1 MKNFKNWTIFTK
13 IMSISIFTIA
23 LIASGMMF
31 YFIPLVGKKLM
42 EEKETTLRN
51 VVDVVLT
58 LAATY
63 DARAKAGEFTQ
74 EEAQNRVLSDIKGL
88 RYQNNE
94 YFFIFS
100 TNGKMV
106 AHGVKQELVGKDMAD
121 DIFKDSHGKFF
132 AKEMVE
138 LAKDKGEGFV
148 EYFWPKPKETLPSPK
163 IGFVKLFAPWGW
175 IISSGVYVDTVKAE
189 TVVLR
194 NKIMIATGIGS
205 AIILLIV
212 YFIASMITKP
222 LKRCVKLAGFLAEG
236 NFSGKDLNENSMDEV
251 GQVAG
256 ALDKM
261 KNSLNALLN
270 TTMGNVSSSSQQVAS
285 ASEELSMTVG
295 SMVMSLADQTK
306 RVSQIAT
313 ASEEMSQTVLDIA
326 QNTNR
331 MAGSATETSALAK
344 EGEEIVK
351 KSMAE
356 VKEIADTVGMSVDI
370 VRVLGDRSKH
380 IGDIVNV
387 IEDIADQTNLL
398 ALNAAI
404 EAARAG
410 EHGRGFA
417 VVADE
422 VRKLAERSVKSTT
435 EIRDM
440 IKSTQ
445 DEVFKAIDAME
456 KAANKVSVGVE
467 LSAQTGTA
475 LSVIVTKVNDLQLN
489 VQQIASATE
498 EMSTT
503 SGEISKDIE
512 AVAMVSQESSDGATE
527 IERAS
532 TELSRLSSDL
542 QKVVEQFKL

>member
-1 MKNFKNWTIFTK
+1 MRSFKNWTILTK
-13 IMSISIFTIA
+13 IMSISIFTIVM
-23 LIASGMMF
+23 IASGMMF

-42 EEKETTLRN
+42 EEKETAIKS

-58 LAATY
+58 LAATH
-63 DARAKAGEFTQ
+63 DARAKAGECTQ
-74 EEAQNRVLSDIKGL
+74 EEAQTRILSDIKGL
-88 RYQNNE
+88 RYHGSE
-94 YFFIFS
+94 YFWINDLN
-100 TNGKMV
+100 TKMV
-106 AHGVKQELVGKDMAD
+106 MHPIKQELNGKDMANE
-121 DIFKDSHGKFF
+121 KDAHGKFMF
-132 AKEMVE
+132 QEFVKT
-138 LAKDKGEGFV
+138 AKDKGEGFV
-148 EYFWPKPKETLPSPK
+148 GYMWPKPNKTEPSPK
-163 IGFVKLFAPWGW
+163 LSFVKLFAPWGW
-175 IISSGVYVDTVKAE
+175 IIGSGIYVDNVQAE
-189 TVVLR
+189 ISALR
-194 NKIMIATGIGS
+194 NKIMIATGAGS
-205 AIILLIV
+205 AIILVMV
-212 YFIASMITKP
+212 YFIASMITRP
-222 LKRCVKLAGFLAEG
+222 LKRCAKLAGFLAQG
-236 NFSGKDLNENSMDEV
+236 DFSGKDLNVSSMDEA
-251 GQVAG
+251 GILAG

-261 KNSLNALLN
+261 KANLNDLLN
-270 TTMGNVSSSSQQVAS
+270 TTMRNVSNSSLQVAS
-285 ASEELSMTVG
+285 ASEELSMTVK
-295 SMVMSLADQTK
+295 SMVERLDDQTK

-326 QNTNR
+326 QNTNKI
-331 MAGSATETSALAK
+331 ANSATETSALAK

-351 KSMAE
+351 RSMAE
-356 VKEIADTVGMSVDI
+356 VKEIADTVDMSADI
-370 VRVLGDRSKH
+370 VRTLGDRSKH
-380 IGDIVNV
+380 IGDIVNA

-445 DEVFKAIDAME
+445 DEVFKAIDSME
-456 KAANKVSVGVE
+456 NVSSKVSVGVE
-467 LSAQTGTA
+467 LSAQTGKA
-475 LSVIVTKVNDLQLN
+475 LSVIVDKAHDLQLN

-512 AVAMVSQESSDGATE
+512 AVAMVSRESSDGAME

-532 TELSRLSSDL
+532 TELSRLSADL
-542 QKVVEQFKL
+542 KEVVEQFKL

>member
-1 MKNFKNWTIFTK
+1 VKNFKNWTILTK
-13 IMSISIFTIA
+13 IMSISIFTIV

-42 EEKETTLRN
+42 EEKETSIKS

-63 DARAKAGEFTQ
+63 DARAKAGQFTQ
-74 EEAQNRVLSDIKGL
+74 EEAQSKILSDIKGL

-94 YFFIFS
+94 YFFVFS

-106 AHGVKQELVGKDMAD
+106 AHGVKQALVGKDMAD
-121 DIFKDSHGKFF
+121 DVFKDSHGKFF
-132 AKEMVE
+132 LKEMVE
-138 LAKDKGEGFV
+138 VSKDKGEGFV
-148 EYFWPKPKETLPSPK
+148 DYMWPKPNKTEPSPK
-163 IGFVKLFAPWGW
+163 LSYVKLFAPWGW
-175 IISSGVYVDTVKAE
+175 IIGTGIYVDNVQAE
-189 TVVLR
+189 ISALR
-194 NKIMIATGIGS
+194 NKIMIATGAGS
-205 AIILLIV
+205 GIILVMV

-222 LKRCVKLAGFLAEG
+222 LKRCAKLAGFLAQG
-236 NFSGKDLNENSMDEV
+236 DFSGKDLNVSSMDE
-251 GQVAG
+251 AG
-256 ALDKM
+256 ILARALDKM
-261 KNSLNALLN
+261 KNNLNDLLN
-270 TTMGNVSSSSQQVAS
+270 TTMRNVSNSSLQVAS
-285 ASEELSMTVG
+285 ASEELSMTVK
-295 SMVMSLADQTK
+295 SMVERLDDQTK

-326 QNTNR
+326 QNTNKI
-331 MAGSATETSALAK
+331 ANSATETSALAK

-351 KSMAE
+351 RSMAE
-356 VKEIADTVGMSVDI
+356 VKEIADTVDMSADI
-370 VRVLGDRSKH
+370 VRSLGDRSTH
-380 IGDIVNV
+380 IGDIVNA

-445 DEVFKAIDAME
+445 DEVFKAIDSME
-456 KAANKVSVGVE
+456 NVSSKVSVGVE
-467 LSAQTGTA
+467 LSAQTGKA
-475 LSVIVTKVNDLQLN
+475 LSVIVDKAHDLQLN

-512 AVAMVSQESSDGATE
+512 AVAMVSRESSDGAME

-532 TELSRLSSDL
+532 TELSRLSADL
-542 QKVVEQFKL
+542 KEVVEQFKL

>member
-1 MKNFKNWTIFTK
+1 MRSFKNWTILTK
-13 IMSISIFTIA
+13 IMSISIFTIV

-31 YFIPLVGKKLM
+31 YVIPLVGKKLM
-42 EEKETTLRN
+42 EEKESSIKS

-58 LAATY
+58 LAATH
-63 DARAKAGEFTQ
+63 DAKAKAGEFTQ
-74 EEAQNRVLSDIKGL
+74 EEAQSKILSDIKGL

-106 AHGVKQELVGKDMAD
+106 AHGVKEALVGKDMAD
-121 DIFKDSHGKFF
+121 DIFKDSRGKFF
-132 AKEMVE
+132 LKEMVE
-138 LAKDKGEGFV
+138 VSKNKGEGFV
-148 EYFWPKPKETLPSPK
+148 DYMWPKPKETVPSPK

-175 IISSGVYVDTVKAE
+175 IIGSGIYVDNVQAE
-189 TVVLR
+189 ISALR
-194 NKIMIATGIGS
+194 NKIMIATGAGS
-205 AIILLIV
+205 AIILVMV
-212 YFIASMITKP
+212 YFIASMITRP
-222 LKRCVKLAGFLAEG
+222 LKRCAKLAGFLAQG
-236 NFSGKDLNENSMDEV
+236 DFSGKDLNVSSMDE
-251 GQVAG
+251 AG
-256 ALDKM
+256 ILARALDKM
-261 KNSLNALLN
+261 KNNLNDLLN
-270 TTMGNVSSSSQQVAS
+270 TTMRNVSNSSMQVAS
-285 ASEELSMTVG
+285 ASEELSMTVK
-295 SMVMSLADQTK
+295 SMVERLDDQTK

-331 MAGSATETSALAK
+331 MADSAAETSVLAK

-356 VKEIADTVGMSVDI
+356 VKEIADTVDMSADI
-370 VRVLGDRSKH
+370 VRTLGDRSKH
-380 IGDIVNV
+380 IGDIVNA

-422 VRKLAERSVKSTT
+422 VRKLAERRVKSTT

-440 IKSTQ
+440 IESTQ
-445 DEVFKAIDAME
+445 DEVFKAIDSME
-456 KAANKVSVGVE
+456 NVSSKVGVGVE
-467 LSAQTGTA
+467 LSAQTGKA
-475 LSVIVTKVNDLQLN
+475 LSVIVDKAHDLQLN

-512 AVAMVSQESSDGATE
+512 AVAMVSRESSDGAME

-532 TELSRLSSDL
+532 TELSRLSADL
-542 QKVVEQFKL
+542 KEVVEQFKL

>member
-1 MKNFKNWTIFTK
+1 
-13 IMSISIFTIA
+13 
-23 LIASGMMF
+23 
-31 YFIPLVGKKLM
+31 M
-42 EEKETTLRN
+42 EEKETSIKS

-63 DARAKAGEFTQ
+63 DAKAKAGELTQ
-74 EEAQNRVLSDIKGL
+74 EEAQNKIMSDIKGL

-94 YFFIFS
+94 YFYIFN

-121 DIFKDSHGKFF
+121 DIFKDSRGKFF
-132 AKEMVE
+132 LKEMAEVS
-138 LAKDKGEGFV
+138 KNKGEGFV
-148 EYFWPKPKETLPSPK
+148 DYYWPKPKETVPSPK
-163 IGFVKLFAPWGW
+163 VGFVKLFSPWGW
-175 IISSGVYVDTVKAE
+175 MIASGIYVDNVQAE
-189 TVVLR
+189 TSALR
-194 NKIMIATGIGS
+194 NKIMIATGAGS
-205 AIILLIV
+205 AIILMIV
-212 YFIASMITKP
+212 YLIASMITKP
-222 LKRCVKLAGFLAEG
+222 LKRCAKLAGFLAQG
-236 NFSGKDLNENSMDEV
+236 NFSGKDLNVHSMDET
-251 GQVAG
+251 GILAG

-261 KNSLNALLN
+261 KNDLNGLLN
-270 TTMGNVSSSSQQVAS
+270 TTIGNVSNSSLQVAS

-295 SMVMSLADQTK
+295 SMVERLADQTK
-306 RVSQIAT
+306 RVSQIAA
-313 ASEEMSQTVLDIA
+313 ASEEMSQTVLDIV

-331 MAGSATETSALAK
+331 IADSATETSVLAK

-351 KSMAE
+351 RSMAE
-356 VKEIADTVGMSVDI
+356 VKEIADTVEMSADI
-370 VRVLGDRSKH
+370 VRILGDQSKN

-410 EHGRGFA
+410 EQGRGFA

-422 VRKLAERSVKSTT
+422 VRKLAERSVKSTS
-435 EIRDM
+435 EIKNM
-440 IKSTQ
+440 INSTQ
-445 DEVFKAIDAME
+445 NEVLKAIDSME
-456 KAANKVSVGVE
+456 TVSSKVSVGVE
-467 LSAQTGTA
+467 LSAQTGKA
-475 LSVIVTKVNDLQLN
+475 LSVIVAKTNDLQLN

-512 AVAMVSQESSDGATE
+512 EVAAVSQENSDSATE

-542 QKVVEQFKL
+542 KKVVEQFKL

>member
-1 MKNFKNWTIFTK
+1 MKSFKNWTIFTK
-13 IMSISIFTIA
+13 IMSISIFTIV
-23 LIASGMMF
+23 LIASGMML

-42 EEKETTLRN
+42 EEKEAALKN
-51 VVDVVLT
+51 VVDLVHT

-63 DARAKAGEFTQ
+63 DARTRAGELTQ
-74 EEAQNRVLSDIKGL
+74 EEAQNRILSDIKGL
-88 RYQNNE
+88 RYLNNE

-106 AHGVKQELVGKDMAD
+106 AHGVKQELVGKDMGD
-121 DIFKDSHGKFF
+121 EIFKDSHGKFF
-132 AKEMVE
+132 VKEMVE
-138 LAKDKGEGFV
+138 LAKNKGEGFV
-148 EYFWPKPKETLPSPK
+148 DYFWPKLKETVPSPK
-163 IGFVKLFAPWGW
+163 IGFVKLFTPWGW
-175 IISSGVYVDTVKAE
+175 IIGSGIYVDNVQAE
-189 TVVLR
+189 IAALR
-194 NKIMIATGIGS
+194 NKIMIATGAGS

-222 LKRCVKLAGFLAEG
+222 LKRCAKLAGFLAQG
-236 NFSGKDLNENSMDEV
+236 NFSGADLNVNSMDEV
-251 GQVAG
+251 GQLAG

-270 TTMGNVSSSSQQVAS
+270 TTMGNVSNSSHQVAS

-331 MAGSATETSALAK
+331 MADSATETSALAK

-351 KSMAE
+351 KSIAE
-356 VKEIADTVGMSVDI
+356 VNEIATTVDMSADI
-370 VRVLGDRSKH
+370 VRVLGDRAKH

-422 VRKLAERSVKSTT
+422 VRKLAERSVNSTT

-445 DEVFKAIDAME
+445 DEVFKAIEAME
-456 KAANKVSVGVE
+456 NAANKVSVGVE
-467 LSAQTGTA
+467 LSAQTGKA
-475 LSVIVTKVNDLQLN
+475 LSVIVAKVNDLQLN

-512 AVAMVSQESSDGATE
+512 AVAMVSQESSDGASE

-532 TELSRLSSDL
+532 IELSRLSSDL

>member
-1 MKNFKNWTIFTK
+1 MKTFKNWAILTK
-13 IMSISIFTIA
+13 IMSISIFTIV

-42 EEKETTLRN
+42 EEKETSIKS

-63 DARAKAGEFTQ
+63 DAKAKAGELTQ
-74 EEAQNRVLSDIKGL
+74 EEAQNKIMSDIKGL

-94 YFFIFS
+94 YFYIFN

-121 DIFKDSHGKFF
+121 DIFKDSRGKFF
-132 AKEMVE
+132 LKEMAEVS
-138 LAKDKGEGFV
+138 KNKGEGFV
-148 EYFWPKPKETLPSPK
+148 DYYWPKPKETVPSPK
-163 IGFVKLFAPWGW
+163 VGFVKLFSPWGW
-175 IISSGVYVDTVKAE
+175 MIASGIYVDNVQAE
-189 TVVLR
+189 TSALR
-194 NKIMIATGIGS
+194 NKIMIATGAGS
-205 AIILLIV
+205 AIILMIV
-212 YFIASMITKP
+212 YLIASMITKP
-222 LKRCVKLAGFLAEG
+222 LKRCAKLAGFLAQG
-236 NFSGKDLNENSMDEV
+236 NFSGKDLNVHSMDET
-251 GQVAG
+251 GILAG

-261 KNSLNALLN
+261 KNDLNGLLN
-270 TTMGNVSSSSQQVAS
+270 TTIGNVSNSSLQVAS

-295 SMVMSLADQTK
+295 SMVERLADQTK
-306 RVSQIAT
+306 RVSQIAA
-313 ASEEMSQTVLDIA
+313 ASEEMSQTVLDIV

-331 MAGSATETSALAK
+331 IADSATETSVLAK

-351 KSMAE
+351 RSMAE
-356 VKEIADTVGMSVDI
+356 VKEIADTVEMSADI
-370 VRVLGDRSKH
+370 VRILGDQSKN

-410 EHGRGFA
+410 EQGRGFA

-422 VRKLAERSVKSTT
+422 VRKLAERSVKSTS
-435 EIRDM
+435 EIKNM
-440 IKSTQ
+440 INSTQ
-445 DEVFKAIDAME
+445 NEVLKAIDSME
-456 KAANKVSVGVE
+456 TVSSKVSVGVE
-467 LSAQTGTA
+467 LSAQTGKA
-475 LSVIVTKVNDLQLN
+475 LSVIVAKTNDLQLN

-512 AVAMVSQESSDGATE
+512 EVAAVSQENSDSATE

-542 QKVVEQFKL
+542 KKVVEQFKL

>member
-1 MKNFKNWTIFTK
+1 MRSFKNWTILTK
-13 IMSISIFTIA
+13 IMSISIFTIV

-42 EEKETTLRN
+42 EEKETSIKS

-63 DARAKAGEFTQ
+63 DARAKAGQFTQ
-74 EEAQNRVLSDIKGL
+74 EEAQSKILSDIKGL

-94 YFFIFS
+94 YFFVFS

-106 AHGVKQELVGKDMAD
+106 AHGVKQALVGKDMAD
-121 DIFKDSHGKFF
+121 DVFKDSHGKFF
-132 AKEMVE
+132 LKEMVE
-138 LAKDKGEGFV
+138 VSKDKGEGFV
-148 EYFWPKPKETLPSPK
+148 DYMWPKPNKTEPSPK
-163 IGFVKLFAPWGW
+163 LSYVKLFAPWGW
-175 IISSGVYVDTVKAE
+175 IIGTGIYVDNVQAE
-189 TVVLR
+189 ISALR
-194 NKIMIATGIGS
+194 NKIMIATGAGS
-205 AIILLIV
+205 GIILVMV

-222 LKRCVKLAGFLAEG
+222 LKRCAKLAGFLAQG
-236 NFSGKDLNENSMDEV
+236 DFSGKDLNVSSMDEA
-251 GQVAG
+251 GILAG

-261 KNSLNALLN
+261 KANLNDLLN
-270 TTMGNVSSSSQQVAS
+270 TTMRNVSNSSLQVAS
-285 ASEELSMTVG
+285 ASEELSMTVK
-295 SMVMSLADQTK
+295 SMVERLDDQTK

-326 QNTNR
+326 QNTNKI
-331 MAGSATETSALAK
+331 ANSATETSALAK

-351 KSMAE
+351 RSMAE
-356 VKEIADTVGMSVDI
+356 VKEIADTVDMSADI
-370 VRVLGDRSKH
+370 VRTLGDRSKH
-380 IGDIVNV
+380 IGDIVNA

-445 DEVFKAIDAME
+445 DEVFKAIDSME
-456 KAANKVSVGVE
+456 NVSSKVSVGVE
-467 LSAQTGTA
+467 LSAQTGKA
-475 LSVIVTKVNDLQLN
+475 LSVIVDKAHDLQLN

-512 AVAMVSQESSDGATE
+512 AVAMVSRENSDGAME

-532 TELSRLSSDL
+532 TELSRLSADL
-542 QKVVEQFKL
+542 KEVVEQFKL

>member
-1 MKNFKNWTIFTK
+1 VKNFKNWTILTK
-13 IMSISIFTIA
+13 IMSISIFTIV
-23 LIASGMMF
+23 LIVSGMMF

-42 EEKETTLRN
+42 EEKETSIKS

-63 DARAKAGEFTQ
+63 DARAKAGQFTQ
-74 EEAQNRVLSDIKGL
+74 EEAQSKILSDIKGL

-94 YFFIFS
+94 YFFVFS

-106 AHGVKQELVGKDMAD
+106 AHGVKQALVGKDMAD
-121 DIFKDSHGKFF
+121 DVFKDSHGKFF
-132 AKEMVE
+132 LKEMVE
-138 LAKDKGEGFV
+138 VSKDKGEGFV
-148 EYFWPKPKETLPSPK
+148 DYMWPKPNKTEPSPK
-163 IGFVKLFAPWGW
+163 LSYVKLFAPWGW
-175 IISSGVYVDTVKAE
+175 IIGTGIYVDNVQAE
-189 TVVLR
+189 ISALR
-194 NKIMIATGIGS
+194 NKIMIATGAGS
-205 AIILLIV
+205 GIILVMI

-222 LKRCVKLAGFLAEG
+222 LKRCAKLAGFLAQG
-236 NFSGKDLNENSMDEV
+236 DFSGKDLNVSSMDE
-251 GQVAG
+251 AG
-256 ALDKM
+256 ILARALDKM
-261 KNSLNALLN
+261 KNNLNDLLN
-270 TTMGNVSSSSQQVAS
+270 TTMRNVSNSSLQVAS
-285 ASEELSMTVG
+285 ASEELSMTVK
-295 SMVMSLADQTK
+295 SMVERLDDQTK

-326 QNTNR
+326 QNTNKI
-331 MAGSATETSALAK
+331 ANSATETSALAK

-351 KSMAE
+351 RSMAE
-356 VKEIADTVGMSVDI
+356 VKEIADTVDMSADI
-370 VRVLGDRSKH
+370 VRTLGDRSTH
-380 IGDIVNV
+380 IGDIVNA

-445 DEVFKAIDAME
+445 DEVFKAIDSME
-456 KAANKVSVGVE
+456 NVSSKVSVGVE
-467 LSAQTGTA
+467 LSAQTGKA
-475 LSVIVTKVNDLQLN
+475 LSVIVDKAHDLQLN

-512 AVAMVSQESSDGATE
+512 AVAMVSRESSDGAME

-532 TELSRLSSDL
+532 TELSRLSADL
-542 QKVVEQFKL
+542 KEVVEQFKL

>member
-1 MKNFKNWTIFTK
+1 MKNFKNWTILTK
-13 IMSISIFTIA
+13 IMSISIFTIV

-42 EEKETTLRN
+42 EEKETSIKS

-63 DARAKAGEFTQ
+63 DARAKAGQFTQ
-74 EEAQNRVLSDIKGL
+74 EEAQSKILSDIKGL

-94 YFFIFS
+94 YFFVFS

-106 AHGVKQELVGKDMAD
+106 AHGVKQALVGKDMAD
-121 DIFKDSHGKFF
+121 DVFKDSHGKFF
-132 AKEMVE
+132 LKEMVE
-138 LAKDKGEGFV
+138 VSKDKGEGFV
-148 EYFWPKPKETLPSPK
+148 DYMWPKPNKTEPSPK
-163 IGFVKLFAPWGW
+163 LSYVKLFAPWGW
-175 IISSGVYVDTVKAE
+175 IIGTGIYVDNVQAE
-189 TVVLR
+189 ISALR
-194 NKIMIATGIGS
+194 NKIMIATGAGS
-205 AIILLIV
+205 GIILVMV

-222 LKRCVKLAGFLAEG
+222 LKRCAKLAGFLAQG
-236 NFSGKDLNENSMDEV
+236 DFSGKDLNVSSMDE
-251 GQVAG
+251 AG
-256 ALDKM
+256 ILARALDKM
-261 KNSLNALLN
+261 KNNLNDLLN
-270 TTMGNVSSSSQQVAS
+270 TTMRNVSNSSLQVAS
-285 ASEELSMTVG
+285 ASEELSMTVK
-295 SMVMSLADQTK
+295 SMVERLDDQTK

-326 QNTNR
+326 QNTNKI
-331 MAGSATETSALAK
+331 ANSATETSALAK

-351 KSMAE
+351 RSMAE
-356 VKEIADTVGMSVDI
+356 VKEIADTVDMSADI
-370 VRVLGDRSKH
+370 VRTLGDRSTH
-380 IGDIVNV
+380 IGDIVNA

-445 DEVFKAIDAME
+445 DEVFKAIDSME
-456 KAANKVSVGVE
+456 NVSSKVSVGVE
-467 LSAQTGTA
+467 LSAQTGKA
-475 LSVIVTKVNDLQLN
+475 LSVIVDKAHDLQLN

-503 SGEISKDIE
+503 SGEISKDVE
-512 AVAMVSQESSDGATE
+512 AVAMVSRESSDGAME

-532 TELSRLSSDL
+532 TELSRLSADL
-542 QKVVEQFKL
+542 KEVVEQFKL